1 MCDFAFLFSFLKG
14 VQVFREDYVSIQA
27 RLSISALRL
36 GSRDGNRMSGPQEM
50 PLSLFISYTETGSAS
65 SYTFWVINVM

>member
-1 MCDFAFLFSFLKG
+1 MILLFFSPFSRVFLERIVLG
-14 VQVFREDYVSIQA
+14 IQA

-36 GSRDGNRMSGPQEM
+36 GSGDGNRMSGPQEM